1 MQTELLKVTGMTCSG
16 CISNVTKALKAING
30 VGDVRVSLDA
40 GEATVQ
46 FDERLTSSEKL
57 KSAVKGAGYG
67 VDTTNTAQKPKGNGG
82 CCG

>member
-1 MQTELLKVTGMTCSG
+1 MQTELLKVTGMTCGG
-16 CISNVTKALKAING
+16 CISNVTKALKAMTG
-30 VGDVRVSLDA
+30 VGDVNVSLSA

-46 FDERLTSSEKL
+46 YDERLTSPDQL

-67 VDTTNTAQKPKGNGG
+67 VDTTNTAQKPQGKGG